1 MRGGGSWTSWINTGN
16 PPYSRLVARVAPA
29 SKVPGKVAPRLP
41 LGLIAEL
48 EGRRAGMARHM
59 ARAVVGLVSWDDST
73 GVPPQR
79 SAIVKACEAGLDL
92 FLATARE
99 ARPATQEELR
109 RVAQLGIL
117 QARSSQSV
125 EPILAAYRIAARV
138 AWDEILRAWRV
149 HPEATPEAI
158 MLIANYVFA
167 ALDQV
172 AAEVTKTYLHA
183 REQHMQRGTRAH
195 ARLFHALIS
204 DNFDSELE
212 LQRQALALNTPLVG
226 AGYVAVVCKLV
237 VGNRD
242 GERGGQALA
251 EVAASI
257 DVPRGTLIH
266 ATDPSTLVVLW
277 PGESAAAIDAA
288 RPFVDQLQEA
298 AADRSGTVRARVRAG
313 IGGYHPGLHGI
324 ARSYLE
330 AQQAIEAGRRLRPD
344 AITHG
349 HDEVIPQLVLAQNP
363 LLAERFVNHSLG
375 RLLDPKLRNRDQLLE
390 TLETYLAQ
398 GSVKGAAAALGLHR
412 HTVLYRLEKLRDL
425 VGDLEK
431 PATRLR
437 LQLALDLHK
446 IL

>member
-1 MRGGGSWTSWINTGN
+1 
-16 PPYSRLVARVAPA
+16 
-29 SKVPGKVAPRLP
+29 
-41 LGLIAEL
+41 
-48 EGRRAGMARHM
+48 M
-59 ARAVVGLVSWDDST
+59 ARAVVTLVRWDSST

-79 SAIVKACEAGLDL
+79 DAIARACEAGLDL

-125 EPILAAYRIAARV
+125 EPILAAYRMAARV
-138 AWDEILRAWRV
+138 AWDEILRAWRG
-149 HPEATPEAI
+149 HADATPEAI
-158 MLIANYVFA
+158 MLVANYVFA

-183 REQHMQRGTRAH
+183 REQHLQRGTRAH

-212 LQRQALALNTPLVG
+212 LQRQALAINTPLSA

-237 VGNRD
+237 MGNRD

-251 EVAASI
+251 EVAESLE
-257 DVPRGTLIH
+257 VRRGGLLL
-266 ATDPSTLVVLW
+266 ATDPSTLAILW
-277 PGESAAAIDAA
+277 PAESVADVESA
-288 RPFVDQLQEA
+288 RHFVADLQDQVAQRAGQL
-298 AADRSGTVRARVRAG
+298 GARVRAG
-313 IGGYHPGLHGI
+313 IGGYHPGLHGV

-330 AQQAIEAGRRLRPD
+330 AQQAFEAGRKLRPD
-344 AITHG
+344 SVMHG

-363 LLAERFVNHSLG
+363 ILAERFVTHSLG
-375 RLLDPKLRNRDQLLE
+375 RLLDPKVRNREQLLE
-390 TLETYLAQ
+390 TLEAYLAK
-398 GSVKGAAAALGLHR
+398 GSVKDAASELGLHR
-412 HTVLYRLEKLRDL
+412 HTVLYRLGKLKEL
-425 VGDLEK
+425 LGGDLDL

-437 LQLALDLHK
+437 LQLALDLQK
-446 IL
+446 LL

>member
-1 MRGGGSWTSWINTGN
+1 MAK
-16 PPYSRLVARVAPA
+16 LAAR
-29 SKVPGKVAPRLP
+29 SKSARAVPRLP
-41 LGLIAEL
+41 KGLIDEL
-48 EGRRAGMARHM
+48 ERRHAGMARHM
-59 ARAVVGLVSWDDST
+59 ARAVVGLVRWDTST
-73 GVPPQR
+73 GIPPQR
-79 SAIVKACEAGLDL
+79 DAIVRACAAGLDL

-138 AWDEILRAWRV
+138 AWDEILRAWRG

-167 ALDQV
+167 ALDEV

-183 REQHMQRGTRAH
+183 REQHLQRGTRAH

-204 DNFDSELE
+204 DNFDTELE
-212 LQRQALALNTPLVG
+212 LQRQALALNTPL
-226 AGYVAVVCKLV
+226 ALTGYVAVVCKLV
-237 VGNRD
+237 MGSRD

-251 EVAASI
+251 EVAESLE
-257 DVPRGTLIH
+257 PRRGTLLL

-277 PGESAAAIDAA
+277 PAETSAEVESA
-288 RPFVDQLQEA
+288 RQFVTQLQDQVA
-298 AADRSGTVRARVRAG
+298 QRSGQLNARVRAG
-313 IGGYHPGLHGI
+313 IGGYHAGLHGV

-330 AQQAIEAGRRLRPD
+330 AQQAFEAGRKLRPD
-344 AITHG
+344 AVVHG
-349 HDEVIPQLVLAQNP
+349 HDEVIPHLVLAQNP

-375 RLLDPKLRNRDQLLE
+375 RLMDPKVRNREQLLQ
-390 TLETYLAQ
+390 TLEAYLAR
-398 GSVKGAAAALGLHR
+398 GTVKDAAAALGLHR
-412 HTVLYRLEKLRDL
+412 HTVLYRLDKLKELLGSDL
-425 VGDLEK
+425 DV

-437 LQLALDLHK
+437 LQLALDVQK

>member
-1 MRGGGSWTSWINTGN
+1 MV
-16 PPYSRLVARVAPA
+16 RLAQKSKNARVAPQ
-29 SKVPGKVAPRLP
+29 LP
-41 LGLIAEL
+41 AGLIAEL
-48 EGRRAGMARHM
+48 AARRAGMARHM
-59 ARAVVGLVSWDDST
+59 ARAVVGLVRWDAST

-79 SAIVKACEAGLDL
+79 DAIVRACEAGLDL

-138 AWDEILRAWRV
+138 AWDEILRAWRG
-149 HPEATPEAI
+149 HQEATPEGI
-158 MLIANYVFA
+158 MLVANYVYA

-212 LQRQALALNTPLVG
+212 LQRQALALSTPL
-226 AGYVAVVCKLV
+226 ATPGYVAIVCKLV
-237 VGNRD
+237 LGNRE

-251 EVAASI
+251 EVALSLEA
-257 DVPRGTLIH
+257 PRGVLIH

-277 PGESAAAIDAA
+277 PAESAADVEPA
-288 RPFVDQLQEA
+288 RQFVLQLQDVAEQ
-298 AADRSGTVRARVRAG
+298 RSGQLKARLRAG
-313 IGGYHPGLHGI
+313 IGGHHPGLHGV

-330 AQQAIEAGRRLRPD
+330 AQQAIEAGRKLRPD
-344 AITHG
+344 AVVHG

-363 LLAERFVNHSLG
+363 LLAERFVTHSLG
-375 RLLDPKLRNRDQLLE
+375 RLSDPKLRNRQQLLE
-390 TLETYLAQ
+390 TLEAYLGR
-398 GSVKGAAAALGLHR
+398 GSVKEAAEALGLHR

-425 VGDLEK
+425 LGDLDV
-431 PATRLR
+431 PANRLR
-437 LQLALDLHK
+437 LQLALDLQK
-446 IL
+446 LL